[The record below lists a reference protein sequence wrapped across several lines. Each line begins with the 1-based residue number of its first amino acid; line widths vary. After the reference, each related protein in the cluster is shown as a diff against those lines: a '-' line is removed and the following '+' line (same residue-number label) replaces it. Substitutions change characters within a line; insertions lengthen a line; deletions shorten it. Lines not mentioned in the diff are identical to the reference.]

1 MIKKYKAELKIMGV
15 PAYYIIN
22 DISYPEEATVEST
35 GEKFWMPLTI
45 WGGFTN
51 KKLHDETAHLE
62 GKAYDKK
69 RKEIESKD
77 ESTQCVVVAGDY
89 QLPFSETGF
98 RSNIFDKKE
107 TEKVTKENLKQWIIE
122 EALFQL
128 GVKPSDVKKETP
140 AYAEHSDFL
149 VEEEPVIF
157 VKEVKFNKK
166 KDDI

>member
-1 MIKKYKAELKIMGV
+1 MIKKYKAELEIMGM

-22 DISYPEEATVEST
+22 DISYPDEATVEST
-35 GEKFWMPLTI
+35 GEKFWMPHTI

-69 RKEIESKD
+69 RKEIEHKD
-77 ESTQCVVVAGDY
+77 ESTQYVVVADEY
-89 QLPFSETGF
+89 QLPFSETGY

-107 TEKVTKENLKQWIIE
+107 TETITKENLKQWIIDEAYLQLGLKPGENPWE
-122 EALFQL
+122 EA
-128 GVKPSDVKKETP
+128 GVN
-140 AYAEHSDFL
+140 
-149 VEEEPVIF
+149 PVTFI
-157 VKEVKFNKK
+157 KEVKFNKK